1 VDCVSWIGWL
11 CYHSFPDIPIWW
23 SMMFI
28 TYSTPRPVTIFV
40 SNQLVYT
47 LSFLIPDSPAY
58 VDVDGRCRVVSWC
71 VWSLSLEIDEI
82 DISYTGPDQSVFQ
95 PNPSNRK
102 FLTASSSTSLSL
114 YNRRLED
121 WKKRREDIT
130 IYPLPSHCSCQGDI

>member
-1 VDCVSWIGWL
+1 
-11 CYHSFPDIPIWW
+11 
-23 SMMFI
+23 M
-28 TYSTPRPVTIFV
+28 
-40 SNQLVYT
+40 
-47 LSFLIPDSPAY
+47 
-58 VDVDGRCRVVSWC
+58 DVDGRCRVVSLC

-130 IYPLPSHCSCQGDI
+130 ISPLPSHCSCQGDI